1 MDPDQLKGWQQQF
14 RRRWPKLMADDNLAL
29 WGDVEANALGQR

>member
-1 MDPDQLKGWQQQF
+1 MEPAELKPWKEQLK
-14 RRRWPKLMADDNLAL
+14 RRWPALMADDNLAL